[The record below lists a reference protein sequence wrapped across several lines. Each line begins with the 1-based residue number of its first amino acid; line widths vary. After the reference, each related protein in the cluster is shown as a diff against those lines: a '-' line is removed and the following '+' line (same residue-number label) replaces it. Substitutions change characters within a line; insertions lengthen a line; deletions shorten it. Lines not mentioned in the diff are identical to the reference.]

1 MLLTLIKLK
10 GLTLRM
16 GFNDLLERCKYFE
29 GLLGIELGHLAYK
42 ENWGIFKSS
51 PPRNADSWAMIPG
64 TV

>member
-1 MLLTLIKLK
+1 
-10 GLTLRM
+10 M